1 MEILLF
7 IVGAAFMAAALFVAR
22 NQSGDGS
29 VTRWA
34 TGAVLGLSG
43 LALWLWAIDSM
54 GIIKIF

>member
-7 IVGAAFMAAALFVAR
+7 IIGAALMAAALFVAR

-34 TGAVLGLSG
+34 TGTLLGLSG
-43 LALWLWAIDSM
+43 LAAWLWAIDSM
-54 GIIKIF
+54 GIVKIL